1 MVTERPAA
9 SKLPEQLAVHSFLSF
24 DDRLLSE
31 NEQADDVG
39 RTFQIAQL
47 CFAEP
52 RLDFQ
57 NQRSL
62 SRIPGS
68 KSCDVPAVRWNR
80 VAAAPAV
87 GDRLLELP
95 RLGREHTHV
104 GFEYR

>member
-9 SKLPEQLAVHSFLSF
+9 SKLPEQLAVHSFFRF

-47 CFAEP
+47 CLVEP
-52 RLDFQ
+52 RLDLQ

-62 SRIPGS
+62 PRMPGS

-80 VAAAPAV
+80 VTAAPAL
-87 GDRLLELP
+87 GDHLLELL
-95 RLGREHTHV
+95 RVVLK
-104 GFEYR
+104 FSF